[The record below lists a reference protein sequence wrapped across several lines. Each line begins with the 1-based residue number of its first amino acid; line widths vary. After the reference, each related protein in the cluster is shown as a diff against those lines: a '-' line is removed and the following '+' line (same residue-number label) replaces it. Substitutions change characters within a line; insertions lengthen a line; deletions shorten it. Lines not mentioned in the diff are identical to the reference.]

1 MSFPAPSLADYWRL
15 VRDNR
20 NFRRLWVAQIVS
32 EMGDWFYILSIY
44 SLLLQF
50 TGRAQ
55 SVGLA
60 LVLQV
65 LPSTLVGPTAGV
77 LNDRIRRKHV
87 MIAAD
92 LVRMVVVA
100 CMMLV
105 RSPQMVWLV
114 YPLLFFETVMYGFFE
129 PARSAVIPNVV
140 GDEHVLTANT
150 VSSTTW
156 SVNFAL
162 GSALGGLVA
171 VWLGHDAVFM
181 LNSLSFLVS
190 ALLIR
195 GMHFDEPHADG
206 PTPFHIRELVNFS
219 PVAEGVRYIRA
230 DRRLLATVLLK
241 AGIGIMGAN
250 WVIFPI
256 MGERVFPVHLGTL
269 DASRSAVLGM
279 SLLMGARGVGAF
291 FGPLSAAR
299 WAGNRGSRMR
309 AGVLVGFLAGG
320 FGYIGLSG
328 APNLALACA
337 AVVAAHSGASVVW
350 VFSTTLLQRY
360 SDDKFRGRIF
370 AADLGI
376 FMLTIAASGALASI
390 FIDRGIDV
398 RTVARATGVAMLI
411 PALVWFSALRL
422 WREPASDGS
431 AAANPST
438 RR

>member
-1 MSFPAPSLADYWRL
+1 MSSHVPSLAAYWQL
-15 VRDNR
+15 LRDNR
-20 NFRRLWVAQIVS
+20 NFRRLWLAQIVS
-32 EMGDWFYILSIY
+32 ELGDWFYVVALY

-50 TGRAQ
+50 TGKAQ

-92 LVRMVVVA
+92 LFRMVIVA

-105 RSPQMVWLV
+105 RSPSMVWLV

-129 PARSAVIPNVV
+129 PARSAVIPSLV
-140 GDEHVLTANT
+140 GEEQMLTANT

-162 GSALGGLVA
+162 GSALGGFMA
-171 VWLGHDAVFM
+171 VWLGRDAVFIV
-181 LNSLSFLVS
+181 NALSFLVS

-195 GMHFDEPHADG
+195 GMRFDEPHAEG
-206 PTPFHIRELVNFS
+206 RTPFHVRELVDFS
-219 PVAEGVRYIRA
+219 PVAAGIRYIRA

-256 MGERVFPVHLGTL
+256 MGERVFNMRVGNL
-269 DASRSAVLGM
+269 DAAGGAALGM

-291 FGPLSAAR
+291 LGPLSASR
-299 WAGNRGSRMR
+299 WAANRGSRMR
-309 AGVLVGFLAGG
+309 TGILAGFVTG
-320 FGYIGLSG
+320 GLGYIALSRT
-328 APNLALACA
+328 PDLALACF
-337 AVVAAHSGASVVW
+337 AVIVAHGGSSVVW

-360 SDDKFRGRIF
+360 SDDAFRGRVF

-376 FMLTIAASGALASI
+376 FMLTIAVSGALAGL
-390 FIDRGIDV
+390 FIDRGVSV
-398 RTVARATGVAMLI
+398 RTVAFATGVAMLL
-411 PALVWFSALRL
+411 PAFAWFWALRF
-422 WREPASDGS
+422 WRKEA
-431 AAANPST
+431 
-438 RR
+438 

>member
-1 MSFPAPSLADYWRL
+1 MTGLTVPSLAAYWQL
-15 VRDNR
+15 LRDNR
-20 NFRRLWVAQIVS
+20 NFRRLWLAQIVS
-32 EMGDWFYILSIY
+32 EIGDWFYIVALY
-44 SLLLQF
+44 TLLLQF
-50 TGRAQ
+50 TGKAQ

-92 LVRMVVVA
+92 LFRMDVAA

-105 RSPQMVWLV
+105 RSASMVWLV

-129 PARSAVIPNVV
+129 PARSAVIPSLVS
-140 GDEHVLTANT
+140 GDQILTANT

-156 SVNFAL
+156 SVNFAI
-162 GSALGGLVA
+162 GSALGGFVA
-171 VWLGHDAVFM
+171 VWLGRDAVFIV
-181 LNSLSFLVS
+181 NSLSFLVS

-195 GMHFDEPHADG
+195 GMRFDEPHADG
-206 PTPFHIRELVNFS
+206 PTPFHVRELVDFS
-219 PVAEGVRYIRA
+219 PVAAGIQYIRA
-230 DRRLLATVLLK
+230 DHRLLATVLLK

-256 MGERVFPVHLGTL
+256 MGERVFPVRMGTL
-269 DASRSAVLGM
+269 DAAGGAALGM

-291 FGPLSAAR
+291 IGPLSASR
-299 WAGNRGSRMR
+299 WAANRGSRMR
-309 AGVLVGFLAGG
+309 TGILAGFIAG
-320 FGYIGLSG
+320 GLGYIALSG

-337 AVVAAHSGASVVW
+337 AVIVAHGGSSVVW

-360 SDDKFRGRIF
+360 SEDAFRGRVF

-376 FMLTIAASGALASI
+376 FMLAIAASGALASI
-390 FIDRGIDV
+390 LIDRGVHV
-398 RTVARATGVAMLI
+398 RTVTFATGVAMLL
-411 PALVWFSALRL
+411 PALVWFWALRF
-422 WREPASDGS
+422 WRESREVLD
-431 AAANPST
+431 
-438 RR
+438 

>member
-1 MSFPAPSLADYWRL
+1 MTAPDLSVSAYWRL

-20 NFRRLWVAQIVS
+20 NFRRLWLAQIVS

-50 TGRAQ
+50 TGRAE

-77 LNDRIRRKHV
+77 LSDRIRRKHV

-92 LVRMVVVA
+92 LARMVIVA

-105 RSPQMVWLV
+105 RSAHMVWLV

-140 GDEHVLTANT
+140 GDEHVLIANT

-156 SVNFAL
+156 SVNFAVS
-162 GSALGGLVA
+162 SALGGFVA
-171 VWLGHDAVFM
+171 VWLGHDAVFI

-190 ALLIR
+190 AMLIR
-195 GMHFDEPHADG
+195 GMRFDEPHATG
-206 PTPFHIRELVNFS
+206 PTPFHLRELVNFS

-256 MGERVFPVHLGTL
+256 MGQRVFPVHVGAL
-269 DASRSAVLGM
+269 DAARSATLGM

-291 FGPLSAAR
+291 FGPLSASR
-299 WAGNRGSRMR
+299 WAANRGSRMR
-309 AGVLVGFLAGG
+309 AGILIGFLAGG
-320 FGYIGLSG
+320 FGYIALSS
-328 APNLALACA
+328 APNLGLACA
-337 AVVAAHSGASVVW
+337 AVVAAHGGASVVW
-350 VFSTTLLQRY
+350 VFSTTLLQLY
-360 SDDKFRGRIF
+360 SEDKFRGRVF

-398 RTVARATGVAMLI
+398 RAVARATGVAMLL
-411 PALVWFSALRL
+411 PALVWFWALRL
-422 WREPASDGS
+422 WREGA
-431 AAANPST
+431 
-438 RR
+438 